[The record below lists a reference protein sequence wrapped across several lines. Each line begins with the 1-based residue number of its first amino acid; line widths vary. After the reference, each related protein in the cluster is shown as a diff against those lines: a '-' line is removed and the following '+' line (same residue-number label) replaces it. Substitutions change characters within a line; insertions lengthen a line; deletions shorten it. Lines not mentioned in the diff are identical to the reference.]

1 MSKTGHI
8 LQFAMELAVERSRE
22 EMQSFL
28 DKMSVPEYG
37 PVTCK
42 VENNELPQKRP
53 CFEDEMSF
61 RPQIHTITSLEKLQ
75 QDVTLIRTNLE
86 KKRAKVTL
94 NQLNEKVDLIL
105 TILQSWNVST
115 Q

>member
-1 MSKTGHI
+1 MICDVRIKN
-8 LQFAMELAVERSRE
+8 LKFAMELAVERSRE

-61 RPQIHTITSLEKLQ
+61 RPQILQ

-86 KKRAKVTL
+86 KN